1 MNVLNNCKRKLASI
15 TFIASLLPW
24 AGVHGTTEI
33 DMIAAV
39 INNDVIMQSELI
51 TEITDVRD
59 QLQRQNAA
67 IPAAGLLQG
76 EVLDQLI
83 LELLQLQEAERLGIE
98 VSDTMLNNAMANIA
112 QNNKLTLPQLHKAI
126 VANGNSVASFR
137 SDIQRK
143 MTIDEVSK
151 IAIKRRIKVSEK
163 EIDLFLDSQQGQEL
177 ADTEYLLSHIMI
189 AIPTQATQQQVDDTE
204 AKLQQLQAE
213 IAEEVDFASLASK
226 YSSAN
231 NAASGGS
238 LGWRKASQLPA
249 LFAKA
254 IANMKVGEISQ
265 PVRNSSGYHLIK
277 IIEQRGLAVQQVQQ
291 TKANHILILSND
303 IRSAADTKIL
313 VDDIY
318 QRLQT
323 GTDFYKLAR
332 SFSDDANTALNG
344 GDMGWLNPGQVP
356 NFMQTQLDTLGDN
369 EISAPFKGPSGWH
382 ILQVSERQTKDV
394 GYNMLRNKARTA
406 LYDSKFAGEMETWLR
421 ELRNQAYIEIR

>member
-24 AGVHGTTEI
+24 TGVHGTTEI

-39 INNDVIMQSELI
+39 INNNVIMQSELI

-143 MTIDEVSK
+143 MTINEVSK

-163 EIDLFLDSQQGQEL
+163 EIG
-177 ADTEYLLSHIMI
+177 
-189 AIPTQATQQQVDDTE
+189 PTQPNQKALRLYFQV
-204 AKLQQLQAE
+204 
-213 IAEEVDFASLASK
+213 F
-226 YSSAN
+226 
-231 NAASGGS
+231 
-238 LGWRKASQLPA
+238 
-249 LFAKA
+249 
-254 IANMKVGEISQ
+254 
-265 PVRNSSGYHLIK
+265 
-277 IIEQRGLAVQQVQQ
+277 
-291 TKANHILILSND
+291 ILL
-303 IRSAADTKIL
+303 
-313 VDDIY
+313 
-318 QRLQT
+318 
-323 GTDFYKLAR
+323 
-332 SFSDDANTALNG
+332 
-344 GDMGWLNPGQVP
+344 
-356 NFMQTQLDTLGDN
+356 
-369 EISAPFKGPSGWH
+369 
-382 ILQVSERQTKDV
+382 
-394 GYNMLRNKARTA
+394 
-406 LYDSKFAGEMETWLR
+406 
-421 ELRNQAYIEIR
+421 